1 MGKSV
6 IWFIFIIVVGA
17 LLGSFLGN
25 FIGIIVPAGSW
36 KDLFLTEL
44 SAGLDPT
51 RLDLKI
57 IDLTFGCLFKIN
69 LMSIIGIIVS
79 ALVFRKISKK

>member
-25 FIGIIVPAGSW
+25 FIGIIVPSGSW
-36 KDLFLTEL
+36 RDLFLTDL
-44 SAGLDPT
+44 SAGLSPT
-51 RLDLKI
+51 TLDLRI
-57 IDLTFGCLFKIN
+57 IELTLGCMFRIN
-69 LMSIIGIIVS
+69 LMSIVGIIVS
-79 ALVFRKISKK
+79 ALVFKKIVK